1 MLFIPFMMYRK
12 FSKLDFNSLTLLRW
26 GLLIGLKDN
35 KIYPEFWQ
43 SYVSCFDS
51 KLKNTEKRVVVFD
64 GNNRLGF
71 SNRCNFVNWRC
82 RNCGNTISV
91 KDSLELF
98 MIQTVLKR
106 NGAYSWYSKA
116 R

>member
-1 MLFIPFMMYRK
+1 
-12 FSKLDFNSLTLLRW
+12 
-26 GLLIGLKDN
+26 
-35 KIYPEFWQ
+35 
-43 SYVSCFDS
+43 
-51 KLKNTEKRVVVFD
+51 VVFD
-64 GNNRLGF
+64 TETTGLDFRTDVMSIGA
-71 SNRCNFVNWRC
+71 VGIV
-82 RNCGNTISV
+82 GNTISV